1 MSCCGRSNN
10 VGKPSDGVANKT
22 TKESNSQYPEYGKPY
37 GSSEAYPEYNPP
49 RKIVV
54 EKKK

>member
-49 RKIVV
+49 RKIVI